1 MTLDAGARHQQ
12 PTDGHKRVA
21 SSVTVGMS
29 QSLESKTGIDGPV
42 TVIKRYTVPTG
53 EADYFVEV
61 YQENAR
67 IMSTQPGFVR
77 SRLHRPLADGP
88 EMQFVHIA
96 EWTSGTALDKATS
109 NPEWHASLQ
118 RMFDDPGLHITS
130 EPASYRVVVELH
142 PS

>member
-1 MTLDAGARHQQ
+1 
-12 PTDGHKRVA
+12 
-21 SSVTVGMS
+21 MS
-29 QSLESKTGIDGPV
+29 HSLESKTGVDGPV
-42 TVIKRYTVPTG
+42 TVIKSYTVPSD
-53 EADYFVEV
+53 EADYFTEA

-67 IMSTQPGFVR
+67 IMSTQPGFRR
-77 SRLHRPLADGP
+77 SRLHRPLADAP
-88 EMQFVHIA
+88 EVRFVHIA
-96 EWTSGTALDKATS
+96 EWTSGTALDKATA